1 MEILVMEV
9 RGILEY
15 IKDLLGEDFPFPFL
29 IIIAQYEQPWRYTL
43 LFYGFVGVGRKLCIR
58 RTLDGLRYGSFLL
71 FEEVIEKIHVIT
83 PLY

>member
-15 IKDLLGEDFPFPFL
+15 IKDLLGEDFSFPFL
-29 IIIAQYEQPWRYTL
+29 IIVAQYEQPRCYTL

-58 RTLDGLRYGSFLL
+58 RALDGLRYWSILL
-71 FEEVIEKIHVIT
+71 FEEVIKKIYVIISF
-83 PLY
+83 